1 MNFHYEL
8 LEETREEIK
17 NMQFFREGVEI
28 NAEEYEVIYDYD
40 EAYEN
45 AFDSEYEELE
55 GQTWVDI
62 LKDNA
67 GELRG
72 DNL

>member
-1 MNFHYEL
+1 MDFHYEL

-45 AFDSEYEELE
+45 AFSGGMSMASSKNTHGLIFWKIMRENCW
-55 GQTWVDI
+55 G
-62 LKDNA
+62 
-67 GELRG
+67 
-72 DNL
+72 